1 MSDDEKKQKV
11 KKKRVMEINQIIFK
25 YEIIDERK
33 FDVSSP
39 ITEKLQKYN

>member
-11 KKKRVMEINQIIFK
+11 KKKRVINQIIFK